1 MCLAWGQYVVS
12 MLYDIILFQNL
23 LLPSLKFCDQC
34 CDHIIRGDWCDS
46 VTDHYPNPRV
56 LKIEKWKINWKE
68 NKSKKENKK
77 RLSLLSVIL
86 TLLQYKL
93 SCFNQSKGD
102 NLIAIEVDS
111 CFTDADNLNR
121 TRKRRRSSG
130 FLIQH

>member
-1 MCLAWGQYVVS
+1 M
-12 MLYDIILFQNL
+12 
-23 LLPSLKFCDQC
+23 
-34 CDHIIRGDWCDS
+34 
-46 VTDHYPNPRV
+46 TDHYPNPRV

-102 NLIAIEVDS
+102 NLITIEVDS

-121 TRKRRRSSG
+121 TRRRRSSSG